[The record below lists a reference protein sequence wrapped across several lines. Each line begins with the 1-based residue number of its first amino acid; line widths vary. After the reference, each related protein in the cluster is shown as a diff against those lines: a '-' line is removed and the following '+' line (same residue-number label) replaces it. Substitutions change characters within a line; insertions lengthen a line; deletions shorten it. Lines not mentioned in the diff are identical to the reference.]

1 MYVCFVLLKH
11 FVFLTQFGCIKVN
24 LKTKAM
30 RLNMKIGAKMLL
42 FVMITSVSIML
53 VIGLFIGFRINKIAN
68 DNAVKLAQAEA
79 QKTAN
84 QIKSEL
90 ELDMGFSRALAHALY
105 IYPKFDTITLDS
117 IFFNVLNNQVI
128 NNPRYLTVWYSVE
141 YFAFRKGYT
150 KDYGRRS
157 TTAYLRNGVPARD
170 IEHKNI
176 TGDISTSNYYLSKT
190 CNCEM
195 LLDPYTFD
203 VAGNEVLATSLS
215 VPIRVNGKFAGL
227 GGVDISLEKFQ
238 EQIEKIKPYKNTI
251 VALIANDGTII
262 AHTKPELAKLKFT
275 DFNPIDDNQ
284 FKISEKIK
292 KGTEYKY
299 FSEINGEQNLNIL
312 STVKVG
318 DSPSTW
324 SVYLSIPMS
333 EIVVDA
339 KRAVMYT
346 IFVFILGV
354 LLQSVAIWYISRSI
368 AQPIKRTTDA
378 LNSIAEGDIDINK
391 KIFVHTGD
399 ELEDMARSANKLI
412 DGLNHT
418 EQFAREIGMGK
429 LDAQF
434 QLLGDKDILGKAL
447 LEMQKSLVNA
457 KEAEAKRKEEEEQQ
471 IWATQGMAMFG
482 EVLRQHNDNLN
493 ELSYLIIKNLVTY
506 TKSIQGGIFIIND
519 NDQENPA
526 LDMSAC
532 FAYDR
537 RKFMEKTVLPNEG
550 LVGRCYIEGKT
561 IFMKDVP
568 KNYIKITS
576 GLGEENPRNIILVPL
591 KVNDDVLGVIEMAT
605 FNTYEKYHIE
615 FIEKIAT
622 SIASTL
628 SSVRINIRTAE
639 LLARTQQQAEEMKAQ
654 EEEMRQNMEELHATQ
669 EEMER
674 KRHEQEEIQAQLR
687 EDKSI
692 LSSLLQNSPDLIYQK
707 DTDGRYV
714 RLSNSMINLLNI
726 SSVEDAVGLSD
737 FDLLSGD
744 QARIIASFDN
754 EVMRNRTPITNKIIS
769 LVLTD
774 NEEHKAVLTL
784 MPLIEDNGE
793 MIGVLGI
800 IKIMTDVR

>member
-1 MYVCFVLLKH
+1 
-11 FVFLTQFGCIKVN
+11 
-24 LKTKAM
+24 M
-30 RLNMKIGAKMLL
+30 RLKMQIGAKMLL

-53 VIGLFIGFRINKIAN
+53 VIGLFIGFRINKIAH

-90 ELDMGFSRALAHALY
+90 ELDMGFSRALAQSLY
-105 IYPKFDTITLDS
+105 IYPKFDTTTLDS
-117 IFFNVLNNQVI
+117 IFFNITNHQVI

-141 YFAFRKGYT
+141 YFAFRKNY
-150 KDYGRRS
+150 KYNYGRRS
-157 TTAYLRNGVPARD
+157 TTSFLKNGIPARD
-170 IEHKNI
+170 VEHKNV
-176 TGDISTSNYYLSKT
+176 TGDITTSNYYASKT

-195 LLDPYTFD
+195 LLDPYNFEYGGT
-203 VAGNEVLATSLS
+203 EVLATSLS

-238 EQIEKIKPYKNTI
+238 EEIEKIKPYKNTV

-262 AHTKPELAKLKFT
+262 AHTKPEFSKLKFA
-275 DFNPIDDNQ
+275 DFNPLDDKQ
-284 FKISEKIK
+284 FGISEKVK
-292 KGTEYKY
+292 KGTDYRY
-299 FSEINGEQNLNIL
+299 FSKINNEQNLNIL
-312 STVKVG
+312 ATIKVG
-318 DSPSTW
+318 ESPTTW

-339 KRAVMYT
+339 HRAVMYT
-346 IFVFILGV
+346 VLVFILGV
-354 LLQSVAIWYISRSI
+354 LLQGAAIWYISRYI
-368 AQPIKRTTDA
+368 TKPIKRTTES
-378 LNSIAEGDIDINK
+378 LNSIAEGDIDTNK

-399 ELEDMARSANKLI
+399 ELEEMARSANKLI
-412 DGLNHT
+412 DGLNQT
-418 EQFAREIGMGK
+418 EQFAREIGNGK

-434 QLLGDKDILGKAL
+434 NLLGDKDILGKAL
-447 LEMQKSLVNA
+447 IEMQKSLINA
-457 KEAEAKRKEEEEQQ
+457 KDAEAKRKEEEEQQ
-471 IWATQGMAMFG
+471 IWTTQGIAMFG
-482 EVLRQHNDNLN
+482 EVLRQHNDNLD

-519 NDQENPA
+519 NDQDNLT

-532 FAYDR
+532 YAYDR
-537 RKFMEKTVLPNEG
+537 RKFMEKSVMPNEG
-550 LVGRCYIEGKT
+550 LVGRCFIEGKT
-561 IFMKDVP
+561 IFMVDVP

-591 KVNDDVLGVIEMAT
+591 KVNDDILGVIEMAT

-615 FIEKIAT
+615 FIEKIAS

-628 SSVRINIRTAE
+628 SSVRINIRTSE

-674 KRHEQEEIQAQLR
+674 KRHEQDEIQAQLR

-692 LSSLLQNSPDLIYQK
+692 LNSLLQNSPDLIYQK

-714 RLSNSMINLLNI
+714 RLSSSMLKLLNI
-726 SSVEDAVGLSD
+726 SSTEEAIGLSD
-737 FDLLSGD
+737 FDILSGD
-744 QARIIASFDN
+744 QARMISSYDN
-754 EVMRNRTPITNKIIS
+754 DVMRNRTAIINKTIS
-769 LVLTD
+769 LILTD
-774 NEEHKAVLTL
+774 NKEHSAVLSL

-793 MIGVLGI
+793 LIGVLGI
-800 IKIMTDVR
+800 VKIMTDVM